1 MLDQHVIQMR
11 GFKNVVQ
18 DGRTTGF
25 QVRVRSPYYRG
36 IWASLLEGATV
47 TVDGE
52 TFPPETTRWTLG
64 GKTFSAS
71 ELANEPEMRW
81 LYEEPVI
88 LTVDK
93 PGGLEP
99 GLHDVQVSITWR
111 WSYITVEMQPTTN
124 ISRRKLV
131 LVR

>member
-1 MLDQHVIQMR
+1 MNDNREDSEMLEQEVIQMR

-25 QVRVRSPYYRG
+25 QVRVRCPYYRG
-36 IWASLLEGATV
+36 IWASLLEGAAV

-52 TFPPETTRWTLG
+52 SFPPETTRWTLN

-71 ELANEPEMRW
+71 ELADEPEMRW
-81 LYEEPVI
+81 LYEEPLI
-88 LTVDK
+88 LTVEK

-99 GLHDVQVSITWR
+99 
-111 WSYITVEMQPTTN
+111 
-124 ISRRKLV
+124 
-131 LVR
+131 